1 MSLSE
6 TMNSQPAFTQ
16 STEASEAARPQGA
29 RAAGKARSR
38 KRLLEAAKR
47 LFMQRGYEGATVREI
62 AAAAGLSTGA
72 VFASFADKSDLFNE
86 VLLVDLEEQVALMQ
100 KAATASGTTA
110 ERLTRVLSA
119 GYQRQL
125 PQLELLRAAVA
136 VSWSQ
141 GLSGELGDRPVRA
154 AVIEQLSEVLQTGV
168 EKGELKPQTDVPLIA
183 ETLWDCYLR
192 SYRLALYESCGADT
206 LVERLRRQ
214 VELLLAGQRA

>member
-1 MSLSE
+1 MNSRPDFSPQVEVSE
-6 TMNSQPAFTQ
+6 TD
-16 STEASEAARPQGA
+16 RPPGV

-38 KRLLEAAKR
+38 KSLLEAAKR

-72 VFASFADKSDLFNE
+72 VFASFSDKSDLFNE
-86 VLLVDLEEQVALMQ
+86 VLLADLEEQVALMQ
-100 KAATASGTTA
+100 RAAEAPGTTA

-141 GLSGELGDRPVRA
+141 GLSGDLGDRPVRA
-154 AVIEQLSEVLQTGV
+154 AVISQLVDVLKAGV
-168 EKGELKPQTDVPLIA
+168 AAGELKAQADVTLIA

-192 SYRLALYESCGADT
+192 SYRLALYEAWDHKKLLG
-206 LVERLRRQ
+206 RLGRQ
-214 VELLLAGQRA
+214 VELLLAGQVA